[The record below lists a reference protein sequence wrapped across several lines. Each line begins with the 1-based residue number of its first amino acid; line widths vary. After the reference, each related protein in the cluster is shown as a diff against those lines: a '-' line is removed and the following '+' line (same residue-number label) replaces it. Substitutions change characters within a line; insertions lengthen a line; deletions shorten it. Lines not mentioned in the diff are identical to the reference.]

1 MTSLVRSPKDFWA
14 GAIYL
19 IIGIAAVWIARNY
32 TFGSGARMGPGYFP
46 TILGYI
52 LAIFGLAS
60 IARSLL
66 QPGGPIGAIAWK
78 PLALITAGTVLFGFL
93 LPRAGFVISLAVLVL
108 ISAAASENSRFNWR
122 TLVGLCA
129 LIAFC
134 ALIFVKLLGVPLPI
148 LGTWFVE

>member
-1 MTSLVRSPKDFWA
+1 MTSLVRNPKDFWA

-19 IIGIAAVWIARNY
+19 VIGIAAVWIARSY

-46 TILGYI
+46 TILGYT

-60 IARSLL
+60 IGRSLW
-66 QPGGPIGAIAWK
+66 QPGASIGTIAWK
-78 PLALITAGTVLFGFL
+78 PLAMIAGGTVLFGFL
-93 LPRAGFVISLAVLVL
+93 LPRAGLIIALAVLVL
-108 ISAAASENSRFNWR
+108 TSAAASEKFRLDWR
-122 TLVGLCA
+122 ALIGVCG

-134 ALIFVKLLGVPLPI
+134 ALVFVKLLGVPLPI